1 MKRFAILGYPLS
13 HTLSPK
19 LHKRLWQLLPPD
31 DSLEQG
37 YKYEILEIEPGQHG
51 SHYMRRLLSDYAG
64 LNVTIPHKLAIME
77 YLDDIDGSAQKIG
90 SVNTVKN
97 HGGML
102 IGFNTDYAGL
112 KAALEKYNMSV
123 SGEVCIYGCGGAA
136 RAAAALVSDSGGHLS
151 VAVRDPE
158 KGEAFLKGF
167 PELRSPTAI
176 PMIFDGEFETIINCT
191 PVGMYPNVNDCVVP
205 DYVIKKCKNVFDMV
219 YNPKDTELVKAA
231 KSMGKN
237 AESGMAM
244 LVYQAIYGQS
254 IWRGDDKFPHICEV
268 SGTDKKVL
276 DELSSLF

>member
-19 LHKRLWQLLPPD
+19 LHKRLWQLLPPS
-31 DSLEQG
+31 DSLDTG
-37 YKYEILEIEPGQHG
+37 YKYEILEIEPGQHS
-51 SHYMRRLLSDYAG
+51 SHYMRRLISGYAG
-64 LNVTIPHKLAIME
+64 INVTIPHKLPVME
-77 YLDDIDGSAQKIG
+77 YLDDIDETARKIG

-97 HGGML
+97 QNGML
-102 IGFNTDYAGL
+102 IGFNTDYTGL
-112 KAALEKYNMSV
+112 KAALLKYGMSV
-123 SGEVCIYGCGGAA
+123 SNEVCIYGCGGAA
-136 RAAAALVSDSGGHLS
+136 RAAAALVSDSGGHLT

-158 KGEAFLKGF
+158 KGEEFLAGF
-167 PELRSPTAI
+167 PELKSPVAV

-205 DYVIKKCKNVFDMV
+205 DYVIKKSKNIFDRV

-231 KSMGKN
+231 KEMKKN
-237 AESGMAM
+237 AVSGMAM

-254 IWRGDDKFPHICEV
+254 IWREDSKFPQICDV
-268 SGTDKKVL
+268 TGTADKVL

>member
-19 LHKRLWQLLPPD
+19 LHKRLWQLLPPA
-31 DSLEQG
+31 DSLNEG

-51 SHYMRRLLSDYAG
+51 SHYMRRLISEYEG
-64 LNVTIPHKLAIME
+64 LNVTIPHKLPVME
-77 YLDDIDGSAQKIG
+77 YLDDIDESARKIG
-90 SVNTVKN
+90 SVNTVNN
-97 HGGML
+97 HNGML
-102 IGFNTDYAGL
+102 IGFNTDYTGL
-112 KAALEKYNMSV
+112 KAALEKYGMSV

-158 KGEAFLKGF
+158 KGEQFLADF
-167 PELRSPTAI
+167 PELKSPMAI
-176 PMIFDGEFETIINCT
+176 PMIYDGEFETIINCT
-191 PVGMYPNVNDCVVP
+191 PVGMYPNAEDCAVP
-205 DYVIKKCKNVFDMV
+205 DYVIKKSKNVFDMV
-219 YNPKDTELVKAA
+219 YNPKDTDLIKMAKA
-231 KSMGKN
+231 MGKN

-254 IWRGDDKFPHICEV
+254 IWRGDEKFPQICEV
-268 SGTDKKVL
+268 SGTAQKVL